1 MSTTFLSDNPQKYE
15 PKLSRATVDAA
26 EPVSFKVEIDD
37 IHRRQL
43 ERYVADELALCD
55 KDREARLEKYRIWR
69 KTLSG
74 LRPAAPYR
82 RGVSNLSV
90 PLTIWAC
97 AAMRGRIIQGALR
110 TRPLITAF
118 APGTLTADDLG
129 GTDPNHVAKALA
141 KYLEAD
147 FRNPKGLNGDAAC
160 VSAAAEFVNL
170 GTAAI
175 KVSLPPDRVEMIYDP
190 TNGDGIEERQPGK
203 ITVDQICLDD
213 LIVTDGFGTDTQAMP
228 VVGHYYPATWADI
241 KMWEKLKHFD
251 TDAVKKVA
259 QHYEG
264 EASNKPAPLRD
275 HKLAEL
281 YFSFVTKENK
291 LPCALIITWHRDAKV
306 ALRIAWNPYPKGAR
320 PIYISQFDVPPLS
333 NMAFGQGVSEKL
345 EGVQE
350 EIDTI
355 HNIGIESG
363 KRAAANLIVFN
374 PNSGTLEQDL
384 GGDETVL
391 PGETAGADHPTEDI
405 NSVQLGNPQG
415 VAVTMELEAQS
426 LRYVFRMLGFD
437 ESGLGQVESGKRVPA
452 SLGLS
457 AKKDGRIV
465 AVEAIN
471 NFAKMI
477 NDAIHLVLALYST
490 RISTDILLAVLN
502 EDDARAV
509 ANVIASL
516 DERTMRSQFVISIN
530 AVDAAT
536 ASEERKQ
543 ELLTIQ
549 QFLMGYYQQLMQYA
563 QVAATLPPQFQTAL
577 VAMMTKIENGFRI
590 LLSSIDSIPNP
601 DEVIFEVAQ
610 LEKILKSL
618 APGSP
623 METPPMPMETDLGAG
638 VV

>member
-1 MSTTFLSDNPQKYE
+1 MNETFQSANPQDYN
-15 PKLSRATVDAA
+15 PKIDRAAIDAA
-26 EPVSFKVEIDD
+26 QPVSFKIDID
-37 IHRRQL
+37 EKHRQHL
-43 ERYVADELALCD
+43 ERYVSDELVNCD
-55 KDREARLEKYRIWR
+55 KEREARLERYRTWR

-90 PLTIWAC
+90 PLSIWAC
-97 AAMRGRIIQGALR
+97 SAMRGRVIQGALR

-118 APGTLTADDLG
+118 CPGTLTAEDLG

-141 KYLEAD
+141 KFLEAD
-147 FRNPKGLNGDAAC
+147 FRNPLGLNGDSSC
-160 VSAAAEFVNL
+160 GSAAAEFVNL

-175 KVSLPPDRVEMIYDP
+175 KVAMPPDRVLMVYNP
-190 TNGDGIEERQPGK
+190 NNGEGAEQREAGK
-203 ITVDQICLDD
+203 ITIDQICLDD
-213 LIVTDGFGTDTQAMP
+213 LIVTDGFGTNTQEMP
-228 VVGHYYPATWADI
+228 LVGHYYETTWADI
-241 KMWEKLKHFD
+241 KMWEKMEHFD
-251 TDAVKKVA
+251 GDAVKRVST
-259 QHYEG
+259 HYDG
-264 EASNKPAPLRD
+264 VDADRPAPLRN
-275 HKLAEL
+275 HRLAEL

-291 LPCALIITWHRDAKV
+291 LPCALIVTWHRDAKI
-306 ALRIAWNPYPKGAR
+306 ALRIAWNPYPRGAR
-320 PIYISQFDVPPLS
+320 PIFTSHFDLPPTS
-333 NMAFGQGVSEKL
+333 NMAFGQGVCEKL
-345 EGVQE
+345 EGVQD

-363 KRAAANLIVFN
+363 KRAAANLLVFN

-391 PGETAGADHPTEDI
+391 PGETAGADHPMEDI

-415 VAVTMELEAQS
+415 VGITMELEAQS

-457 AKKDGRIV
+457 AKRDGRIV

-477 NDAIHLVLALYST
+477 NDAIHLVLALNAT
-490 RISTDILLAVLN
+490 RLSSDILLAVLN
-502 EDDARAV
+502 EEDARAV

-516 DERTMRSQFVISIN
+516 DERTMRSQFVISVN
-530 AVDAAT
+530 AVDAAA

-543 ELLTIQ
+543 ELLTLQ
-549 QFLMGYYQQLMQYA
+549 QFLMGYYQQLLQYA
-563 QVAATLPPQFQTAL
+563 QMAAQMPPPFRDAL

-610 LEKILKSL
+610 LEKLLKSI
-618 APGSP
+618 APGMP
-623 METPPMPMETDLGAG
+623 TGAPPTPMETDLGAG
-638 VV
+638 VA